1 VQGGALSWDDRF
13 DDIARQDG
21 EEYVRDRMGRRARVG
36 TPGAAWVAYEL
47 IVEMHR
53 RLYKLEELL
62 QRSMTEAR
70 LEEFMRGFRQSGVY
84 DLSGLNRRQ
93 MAILTAYVSSW
104 IQLATCFRVMAR
116 LYRGATMPSTMR
128 PTRYA
133 IQRIDLSRL
142 IIRTSPYNPINVDPP
157 DRTLTI
163 HTPGQWE
170 IFGLQA
176 LQSFQSAYPTIVD
189 VSAEDAALVRQDIE
203 ETGRRAGTM
212 GGALVSIGWMVAI
225 IIVGVA
231 VASAIRK
238 GLSAFLLYMGVDIEF
253 KDALIE
259 RFEEELDSC
268 LSGNEAACARADAL
282 ADRIEQFDNGIGRL
296 FRTIVV
302 LSVVGVGGAW
312 TFVWWKR
319 GGRDRVRRL
328 WPGRQKRQLRA

>member
-1 VQGGALSWDDRF
+1 MDPARDLLPRHGAPVP
-13 DDIARQDG
+13 G
-21 EEYVRDRMGRRARVG
+21 RDHALDH
-36 TPGAAWVAYEL
+36 A
-47 IVEMHR
+47 
-53 RLYKLEELL
+53 
-62 QRSMTEAR
+62 
-70 LEEFMRGFRQSGVY
+70 
-84 DLSGLNRRQ
+84 
-93 MAILTAYVSSW
+93 
-104 IQLATCFRVMAR
+104 
-116 LYRGATMPSTMR
+116 
-128 PTRYA
+128 
-133 IQRIDLSRL
+133 
-142 IIRTSPYNPINVDPP
+142 RTSPYNPINVDPP

-268 LSGNEAACARADAL
+268 LSGNEAACARADAT
-282 ADRIEQFDNGIGRL
+282 ASDDSGQ
-296 FRTIVV
+296 
-302 LSVVGVGGAW
+302 GA
-312 TFVWWKR
+312 R
-319 GGRDRVRRL
+319 S
-328 WPGRQKRQLRA
+328 AN